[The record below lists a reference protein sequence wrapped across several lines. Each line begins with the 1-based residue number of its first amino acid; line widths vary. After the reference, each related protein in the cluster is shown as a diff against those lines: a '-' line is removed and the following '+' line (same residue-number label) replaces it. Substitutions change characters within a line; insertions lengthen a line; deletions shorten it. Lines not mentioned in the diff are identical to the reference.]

1 MLSNRNRVRLRH
13 WGRMLGGR
21 RRQCPCPQGD
31 CLPLNAIPE
40 GTQVIITRNQHL
52 PTIERGICQG
62 VQVTMFRNDSSQ
74 PNVIVAVGDARY
86 VLDRRIAREI
96 RGRVI

>member
-1 MLSNRNRVRLRH
+1 MLSNRNRARLRH
-13 WGRMLGGR
+13 WGRILSGHR
-21 RRQCPCPQGD
+21 RPGACPRGD

-52 PTIERGICQG
+52 PTIERGICHG
-62 VQVTMFRNDSSQ
+62 VQVTMFRNDPSQ

-96 RGRVI
+96 RGRVL